1 MKQKNNNAMIDN
13 KIEYLPWDSDFFQ
26 KKIGQVFVDNSDN
39 IINIL
44 EKAKKTNFQLIYL
57 FGNNNFFVDKEVL
70 KQFNGKLVDIKVLFG
85 KNLDINKN
93 QTFVDLEY
101 KSNILTFDLE
111 QLAYISGEYSR
122 FKLDNNF
129 QKDDFYRMYK
139 IWIEN
144 SVKHKIADKVFVIKE
159 NDAIKGMI
167 TLKILNTKG
176 HIGLIA
182 TALDSQGKGYGK
194 MLISACENELV
205 SRGIFK
211 LEVPTQLHNSAIK
224 FYEKCDFLI
233 EKVTNI
239 YHFWL

>member
-1 MKQKNNNAMIDN
+1 MIIDN
-13 KIEYLPWDSDFFQ
+13 KIEYLAWDSDFFQ
-26 KKIGQVFVDNSDN
+26 KKIGQVSVDNSDN

-44 EKAKKTNFQLIYL
+44 EEAKKTGFQLIYL
-57 FGNNNFFVDKEVL
+57 FGNSNFFVDKEIL
-70 KQFNGKLVDIKVLFG
+70 KQFNGKLVDIKVLFE
-85 KNLDINKN
+85 KNLDINKI

-101 KSNILTFDLE
+101 KSNILTSDLE

-122 FKLDNNF
+122 FKLDKNF

-144 SVKHKIADKVFVIKE
+144 SVKHKIADKVFVVKE
-159 NDAIKGMI
+159 NDEIKGMV
-167 TLKILNTKG
+167 TLKIYSTRG
-176 HIGLIA
+176 HIGLLAIA
-182 TALDSQGKGYGK
+182 PDSQGKGYGK
-194 MLISACENELV
+194 MLISACENELL
-205 SRGIFK
+205 RKGIFK